1 MLVDGHHVSLAA
13 LIALGT
19 AVGFV
24 AGMFGVGGGF
34 ILTPLLTALLGIPM
48 PIAIGSGLCQMV
60 GTATVALLQHRE
72 LGQGER
78 RFDLL
83 MLGGSS
89 IGAAAGAR
97 TVTALES
104 AGTVSVLGHTTSVA
118 TLVLHGSFV
127 VFLVASAASLMTRHR
142 SGVEVLAYVRR
153 GPLARIALPPLVDL
167 PALPLRGVSAM
178 VIAYIGLGLGFLSG
192 LLGVGGG
199 IALMPVLLYGFG
211 FPIRQAA
218 GTGILVLLVSAVSGT
233 IAHAHAGHVHLGM
246 SMVLL
251 AGASVSARFG
261 ARATSRLP
269 ASVLR
274 RGLVALILSTTI
286 AVFWSLAR
294 RMN

>member
-13 LIALGT
+13 LVVLGT
-19 AVGFV
+19 VVGFV
-24 AGMFGVGGGF
+24 AGMFGIGGGF
-34 ILTPLLTALLGIPM
+34 ILTPLLTALLGVPL

-89 IGAAAGAR
+89 LGAAAGAR

-104 AGTVSVLGHTTSVA
+104 AGSVSALGHTTSVA
-118 TLVLHGSFV
+118 TLVLHLSYV
-127 VFLVASAASLMTRHR
+127 LFLVGSAVSLMSRHR

-153 GPLARIALPPLVDL
+153 GPLARLSLPPLVNL
-167 PALPLRGVSAM
+167 PAVPLSGVSAT

-218 GTGILVLLVSAVSGT
+218 GTGILVLLVTAVSGT
-233 IAHAHAGHVHLGM
+233 IAHARAGHVHLGM

-251 AGASVSARFG
+251 AGASVTARFG

-274 RGLVALILSTTI
+274 RGLVALVLSTTL
-286 AVFWSLAR
+286 AVVWSLVQR
-294 RMN
+294 IN